1 VTGSCENFDTG
12 EESRVYP
19 AVIVWAN
26 AVTAYLLHKLG
37 HLTVNTYQPV
47 GDRFDSTY
55 NQRLTSHRR
64 LRSACKLLTIRRRIF
79 LSDTLLCCHR
89 ISARLEPVHSGE
101 VGGMFYKIR

>member
-37 HLTVNTYQPV
+37 HLTVNTYAVTGLVPGSNRSTRV
-47 GDRFDSTY
+47 KWAGCFIKFDKIWSFIAFRGAI
-55 NQRLTSHRR
+55 QG
-64 LRSACKLLTIRRRIF
+64 SAHPGIR
-79 LSDTLLCCHR
+79 T
-89 ISARLEPVHSGE
+89 A
-101 VGGMFYKIR
+101 